1 MTQMKKITLF
11 LVIAM
16 AVAFS
21 ACNNQKNSNELQDKV
36 DSLATVEQ
44 LEKQEVDNMVQVINA
59 ISSAMDSIQM
69 QEKMIFNMKEGTPK
83 EQVLTKIKA
92 FQELLAQ
99 KQAEID
105 KLTVNNKENK
115 NVLANLTKLVENLKE
130 EVNAKAAQIEKLR
143 KLVEVKD
150 ANISSLKSDL
160 RQVTEIAEDLQDQNY
175 IQEQKLNTVYYIVG
189 TKSELKDKG
198 MLKGG
203 FLSKKKTAY
212 ANLDK
217 SKFTETDMRGF
228 TKLVIESKSPKLITE
243 KPASSYTLTKNS
255 DGTSTLQITDAQAF
269 WGTSPFLIIQ
279 K

>member
-1 MTQMKKITLF
+1 MKKITLYS
-11 LVIAM
+11 VIVM
-16 AVAFS
+16 AVFLT
-21 ACNNQKNSNELQDKV
+21 ACNNQKNSNESQEQV
-36 DSLATVEQ
+36 DSTAVVEQ
-44 LEKQEVDNMVQVINA
+44 LEKQEVDNMVQIINA

-130 EVNAKAAQIEKLR
+130 EVNAKAVQIEKLR

-203 FLSKKKTAY
+203 FLSKKKADY

-228 TKLVIESKSPKLITE
+228 VKLVIESKNPKIITE
-243 KPASSYTLTKNS
+243 KPASSYTLTKNN
-255 DGTSTLQITDAQAF
+255 DGTTTLQITDAQTF

>member
-1 MTQMKKITLF
+1 MKKITLF
-11 LVIAM
+11 SVIVM
-16 AVAFS
+16 AVFLT
-21 ACNNQKNSNELQDKV
+21 ACNNQKNSNELQEKV

-44 LEKQEVDNMVQVINA
+44 LEKQEVDNMVQIINA

-130 EVNAKAAQIEKLR
+130 EVNAKAVQIEKLR

-203 FLSKKKTAY
+203 FLSKKKADY

-228 TKLVIESKSPKLITE
+228 VKLVIESKNPKIITE
-243 KPASSYTLTKNS
+243 KPASSYTLTKNN
-255 DGTSTLQITDAQAF
+255 DGTTTLQITDAQTF

>member
-1 MTQMKKITLF
+1 MKKITLF
-11 LVIAM
+11 MVIAM
-16 AVAFS
+16 AVVFS
-21 ACNNQKNSNELQDKV
+21 ACNNQKKSNELQERV
-36 DSLATVEQ
+36 DSLAAVEQ

-59 ISSAMDSIQM
+59 ISSVMDSIQI
-69 QEKMIFNMKEGTPK
+69 QEKMIFNMQEGTPK
-83 EQVLTKIKA
+83 EQVLVKLKA

-105 KLTVNNKENK
+105 KLKVDNKENK
-115 NVLANLTKLVENLKE
+115 TVLANLTKMVEKLKADINDKSE
-130 EVNAKAAQIEKLR
+130 QIEKLR

-160 RQVTEIAEDLQDQNY
+160 RQVTEIAEDLQDKNY

-189 TKSELKDKG
+189 TKSELKEKG

-203 FLSKKKTAY
+203 FLSKKKADY

-217 SKFTETDMRGF
+217 TKFNETDMRSF
-228 TKLVIESKSPKLITE
+228 TKLVIESKNPKIITE
-243 KPASSYTLTKNS
+243 KPASSYTLTKNG
-255 DGTSTLQITDAQAF
+255 DGTSTLQITDAQTF

>member
-1 MTQMKKITLF
+1 MKKITLF
-11 LVIAM
+11 AVVVM
-16 AVAFS
+16 AVLFS
-21 ACNNQKNSNELQDKV
+21 ACNNQKNSNELQEKV

-44 LEKQEVDNMVQVINA
+44 LEKQEVENMVQVINA

-175 IQEQKLNTVYYIVG
+175 VQEQKLNTVYYIVG
-189 TKSELKDKG
+189 TKSELKEKG

-203 FLSKKKTAY
+203 FLSKKKADY

-217 SKFTETDMRGF
+217 AKFNETDMRAF
-228 TKLVIESKSPKLITE
+228 TKLVIESKNPKIITE
-243 KPASSYTLTKNS
+243 KPASSYTLTKNA